1 MDIDL
6 LSKMVREIILE
17 SDEVTLPGVGIFVAE
32 TVPATFSNKGFTI
45 NPPYRR
51 LSFRQKQGADTLLVD
66 YYAASQAVPRDKAAE
81 VLDAFLEGMKDVL
94 KEKKV
99 IVFPGLGRL
108 RATKENQFFFV
119 SDEGMDISPQ
129 AFGLEAVS
137 LKSHGAVEAPAVP
150 AVPDPVKVEEKV
162 EAEGDS
168 FAGARNDSEE
178 ADARN
183 DKEEKE
189 ISPRAALGRNDSEG
203 DSFAGARNDKEGDA
217 RSEPGMTVEEKG
229 GKWWKVLVWIV
240 VVAVVLLG
248 LLAVLGRV
256 APDFVDRFL
265 YSAEEREVLRYVL

>member
-17 SDEVTLPGVGIFVAE
+17 SDEVTLPGVGMFVAE

-51 LSFRQKQGADTLLVD
+51 LSFRQKQGSDTLLAD
-66 YYAASQAVPRDKAAE
+66 YYAATYAVPRDKAAE
-81 VLDAFLEGMKDVL
+81 VLEAFLSGMKDVL
-94 KEKKV
+94 KERKT

-119 SDEGMDISPQ
+119 SDEAMDICPQ

-137 LKSHGAVEAPAVP
+137 LKSHGTVEAPAVP
-150 AVPDPVKVEEKV
+150 VVPDPVAAAE
-162 EAEGDS
+162 EGDFS
-168 FAGARNDSEE
+168 TALEMT
-178 ADARN
+178 
-183 DKEEKE
+183 EK
-189 ISPRAALGRNDSEG
+189 AALE
-203 DSFAGARNDKEGDA
+203 
-217 RSEPGMTVEEKG
+217 MTEKAEERDFSTPLEMTGKAVAEMAEKG
-229 GKWWKVLVWIV
+229 GWWKAVLWT
-240 VVAVVLLG
+240 VAVAAVLLG

-265 YSAEEREVLRYVL
+265 YTKEELEVLRYVL

>member
-17 SDEVTLPGVGIFVAE
+17 SDEVTLPGGGMFVAE

-51 LSFRQKQGADTLLVD
+51 LSFRQKQGSDTLLAD
-66 YYAASQAVPRDKAAE
+66 YYAATYAVPRDKAAE
-81 VLDAFLEGMKDVL
+81 VLEAFLSGMKDVL
-94 KEKKV
+94 KERKT

-119 SDEGMDISPQ
+119 SDEAMDICPQ

-137 LKSHGAVEAPAVP
+137 LKSHGTVEAPAVP
-150 AVPDPVKVEEKV
+150 AVPDPVAAAERDFSTALEMTEKAALEMTGKAALEAAEENPVEAVEEGDFSTPLEMTGKA
-162 EAEGDS
+162 AERDFS
-168 FAGARNDSEE
+168 TPLE
-178 ADARN
+178 
-183 DKEEKE
+183 
-189 ISPRAALGRNDSEG
+189 
-203 DSFAGARNDKEGDA
+203 
-217 RSEPGMTVEEKG
+217 MTGKG
-229 GKWWKVLVWIV
+229 NWWKAVLWT
-240 VVAVVLLG
+240 VAVAAVLLG

-265 YSAEEREVLRYVL
+265 YTKEELEVLRYVL

>member
-17 SDEVTLPGVGIFVAE
+17 SDEVTLPGVGMFVAE

-51 LSFRQKQGADTLLVD
+51 LSFRQKQGSDTLLAD
-66 YYAASQAVPRDKAAE
+66 YYAATYAVPRDKAAE
-81 VLDAFLEGMKDVL
+81 VLEAFLSGMKDVL
-94 KEKKV
+94 KERKT

-119 SDEGMDISPQ
+119 SDEAMDICPQ

-137 LKSHGAVEAPAVP
+137 LKSHGTVEAPAVP
-150 AVPDPVKVEEKV
+150 AVPDPVGAE
-162 EAEGDS
+162 EGDFS
-168 FAGARNDSEE
+168 TALEMT
-178 ADARN
+178 
-183 DKEEKE
+183 EKAAPE
-189 ISPRAALGRNDSEG
+189 MTEKAAERDFSTPLEMTEKAALE
-203 DSFAGARNDKEGDA
+203 
-217 RSEPGMTVEEKG
+217 MT
-229 GKWWKVLVWIV
+229 GKAALEMTGKAAAEMTERGSWWKAVLWT
-240 VVAVVLLG
+240 VAVAAVLLG

-265 YSAEEREVLRYVL
+265 YTKEELEVLRYVL

>member
-17 SDEVTLPGVGIFVAE
+17 SDEVTLPGVGMFVAE

-51 LSFRQKQGADTLLVD
+51 LSFRQKQGSDTLLAD
-66 YYAASQAVPRDKAAE
+66 YYAATYAVPRDKAAE
-81 VLDAFLEGMKDVL
+81 VLEAFLSGMKDVL
-94 KEKKV
+94 KERKT

-119 SDEGMDISPQ
+119 SDEAMDICPQ

-137 LKSHGAVEAPAVP
+137 LKSHGTVEAPAVP
-150 AVPDPVKVEEKV
+150 AVPDPVEAEEGDFSTALEMTEKAAPEMTEKAAPEAAEENPVEAVEEKLGM
-162 EAEGDS
+162 AE
-168 FAGARNDSEE
+168 
-178 ADARN
+178 
-183 DKEEKE
+183 
-189 ISPRAALGRNDSEG
+189 PAAERDFSTPLE
-203 DSFAGARNDKEGDA
+203 
-217 RSEPGMTVEEKG
+217 MTGKG
-229 GKWWKVLVWIV
+229 GWWKAVLWT
-240 VVAVVLLG
+240 VAVAAVLLG

-265 YSAEEREVLRYVL
+265 YTKEELEVLRYVL

>member
-17 SDEVTLPGVGIFVAE
+17 SDEVTLPGVGMFVAE

-51 LSFRQKQGADTLLVD
+51 LSFRQKQGSDTLLAD
-66 YYAASQAVPRDKAAE
+66 YYAATYAVPRDKAAE
-81 VLDAFLEGMKDVL
+81 VLEAFLSGMKDVL
-94 KEKKV
+94 KERKT

-119 SDEGMDISPQ
+119 SDEAMDICPQ

-137 LKSHGAVEAPAVP
+137 LKSHGTVEAPAVP
-150 AVPDPVKVEEKV
+150 AVPDPVAAAEEGDFSTALEMTEKAAAEMTEKV
-162 EAEGDS
+162 AEMTEKAAEGDFS
-168 FAGARNDSEE
+168 TPLEMT
-178 ADARN
+178 
-183 DKEEKE
+183 EK
-189 ISPRAALGRNDSEG
+189 AALE
-203 DSFAGARNDKEGDA
+203 
-217 RSEPGMTVEEKG
+217 MT
-229 GKWWKVLVWIV
+229 GKAAAEMTERGSWWKAVLWT
-240 VVAVVLLG
+240 VAVAAVLLG

-265 YSAEEREVLRYVL
+265 YTKEELEVLRYVL

>member
-162 EAEGDS
+162 E
-168 FAGARNDSEE
+168 
-178 ADARN
+178 
-183 DKEEKE
+183 EKE
-189 ISPRAALGRNDSEG
+189 ISPRAALGRNDQ
-203 DSFAGARNDKEGDA
+203 EGDA

-229 GKWWKVLVWIV
+229 GKWWKVVVWIV

-265 YSAEEREVLRYVL
+265 YSAEEREVLHYVL

>member
-17 SDEVTLPGVGIFVAE
+17 SDEVTLPGVGMFVAE

-51 LSFRQKQGADTLLVD
+51 LSFRQKQGSDTLLAD
-66 YYAASQAVPRDKAAE
+66 YYAAKYAVPRDKAAE
-81 VLDAFLEGMKDVL
+81 VLEAFLSGMKDVL
-94 KEKKV
+94 KERKT

-119 SDEGMDISPQ
+119 SDEAMDICPQ

-137 LKSHGAVEAPAVP
+137 LKSHGTVEAPAVP
-150 AVPDPVKVEEKV
+150 AVPDPVAAAE
-162 EAEGDS
+162 EGDFS
-168 FAGARNDSEE
+168 TALEMTEKAAEE
-178 ADARN
+178 ELGMTGPAAERDFSTPL
-183 DKEEKE
+183 EMTEK
-189 ISPRAALGRNDSEG
+189 AALE
-203 DSFAGARNDKEGDA
+203 
-217 RSEPGMTVEEKG
+217 MT
-229 GKWWKVLVWIV
+229 GKAALEMTGQAAAERTERGSWWKAVLWT
-240 VVAVVLLG
+240 VAVAAVLLG

-265 YSAEEREVLRYVL
+265 YTKEELEVLRYVL

>member
-17 SDEVTLPGVGIFVAE
+17 SDEVTLPGVGMFVAE

-51 LSFRQKQGADTLLVD
+51 LSFRQKQGSDTLLAD
-66 YYAASQAVPRDKAAE
+66 YYAATYAVPRDKAAE
-81 VLDAFLEGMKDVL
+81 VLEAFLSGMKDVL
-94 KEKKV
+94 KERKT

-119 SDEGMDISPQ
+119 SDEAMDICPQ

-137 LKSHGAVEAPAVP
+137 LKSHGTVEAPAVP
-150 AVPDPVKVEEKV
+150 AVPDPVAAAE
-162 EAEGDS
+162 EGDFS
-168 FAGARNDSEE
+168 TPLEMT
-178 ADARN
+178 
-183 DKEEKE
+183 EK
-189 ISPRAALGRNDSEG
+189 AAPE
-203 DSFAGARNDKEGDA
+203 
-217 RSEPGMTVEEKG
+217 MTERG
-229 GKWWKVLVWIV
+229 SWWKAVLWT
-240 VVAVVLLG
+240 VAVAAVLLG

-265 YSAEEREVLRYVL
+265 YTKEELEVLRYVL

>member
-150 AVPDPVKVEEKV
+150 AVPDPVKAEEKV
-162 EAEGDS
+162 AAEGDS
-168 FAGARNDSEE
+168 FAG
-178 ADARN
+178 ARN

-189 ISPRAALGRNDSEG
+189 ISPRAALG
-203 DSFAGARNDKEGDA
+203 RNDKEGDA

-229 GKWWKVLVWIV
+229 GKWWKAVVWIV

-265 YSAEEREVLRYVL
+265 YSAEEREVLHYVL

>member
-17 SDEVTLPGVGIFVAE
+17 SDEVTLPGVGMFVAE

-51 LSFRQKQGADTLLVD
+51 LSFRQKQGSDTLLAD
-66 YYAASQAVPRDKAAE
+66 YYAATYTVPRDKAAE
-81 VLDAFLEGMKDVL
+81 VLEAFLSGMKDVL
-94 KEKKV
+94 KERKT

-119 SDEGMDISPQ
+119 SDEAMDICPQ

-137 LKSHGAVEAPAVP
+137 LKSHGTVEAPAVP
-150 AVPDPVKVEEKV
+150 AVPDPVGAEE
-162 EAEGDS
+162 EREFSTALEMT
-168 FAGARNDSEE
+168 
-178 ADARN
+178 
-183 DKEEKE
+183 EK
-189 ISPRAALGRNDSEG
+189 AAPE
-203 DSFAGARNDKEGDA
+203 
-217 RSEPGMTVEEKG
+217 MTEKG
-229 GKWWKVLVWIV
+229 GWWKAVLWVVV
-240 VVAVVLLG
+240 VVAVLLG

-265 YSAEEREVLRYVL
+265 YTKEELEVLRYVL

>member
-17 SDEVTLPGVGIFVAE
+17 SDEVTLPGVGMFVAE

-51 LSFRQKQGADTLLVD
+51 LSFRQKQGSDTLLAD
-66 YYAASQAVPRDKAAE
+66 YYAATYVVPRDKAAE
-81 VLDAFLEGMKDVL
+81 VLEAFLSGMKDVL
-94 KEKKV
+94 KERKT

-119 SDEGMDISPQ
+119 SDEAMDICPQ

-137 LKSHGAVEAPAVP
+137 LKSHGTVEAPAVP
-150 AVPDPVKVEEKV
+150 AVPDPVAAEERDFSTALEMTEKAAP
-162 EAEGDS
+162 EMAERGS
-168 FAGARNDSEE
+168 
-178 ADARN
+178 
-183 DKEEKE
+183 
-189 ISPRAALGRNDSEG
+189 
-203 DSFAGARNDKEGDA
+203 
-217 RSEPGMTVEEKG
+217 
-229 GKWWKVLVWIV
+229 WWKAVLWT
-240 VVAVVLLG
+240 VAVAAVLLG

-265 YSAEEREVLRYVL
+265 YTKEELEVLRYVL

>member
-17 SDEVTLPGVGIFVAE
+17 SDEVTLPGVGMFVAE

-51 LSFRQKQGADTLLVD
+51 LSFRQKQGSDTLLAD
-66 YYAASQAVPRDKAAE
+66 YYAATYAVPRDKAAE
-81 VLDAFLEGMKDVL
+81 VLEAFLSGMKDVL
-94 KEKKV
+94 KERKT

-119 SDEGMDISPQ
+119 SDEAMDICPQ

-137 LKSHGAVEAPAVP
+137 LKSHGTVEAPAVP
-150 AVPDPVKVEEKV
+150 AVPDPVAAAEKDFSTPL
-162 EAEGDS
+162 EMTG
-168 FAGARNDSEE
+168 
-178 ADARN
+178 
-183 DKEEKE
+183 K
-189 ISPRAALGRNDSEG
+189 AALE
-203 DSFAGARNDKEGDA
+203 
-217 RSEPGMTVEEKG
+217 MTEKAALEMT
-229 GKWWKVLVWIV
+229 GKAAERDFSTALEMTGKAVLWT
-240 VVAVVLLG
+240 VAVAAVLLG

-265 YSAEEREVLRYVL
+265 YTKEELEVLRYVL

>member
-168 FAGARNDSEE
+168 FAD
-178 ADARN
+178 
-183 DKEEKE
+183 
-189 ISPRAALGRNDSEG
+189 
-203 DSFAGARNDKEGDA
+203 ARNDKEGDA
-217 RSEPGMTVEEKG
+217 RSEPGMTVEKVEEKEISPRAALG
-229 GKWWKVLVWIV
+229 RNDNKGKWWKVVVWIV

-265 YSAEEREVLRYVL
+265 YSAEEREVLHYVL

>member
-17 SDEVTLPGVGIFVAE
+17 SDEVTLPGVGMFVAE

-51 LSFRQKQGADTLLVD
+51 LSFRQKQGSDTLLAD
-66 YYAASQAVPRDKAAE
+66 YYAATYAVPRDKAAE
-81 VLDAFLEGMKDVL
+81 VLEAFLSGMKDVL
-94 KEKKV
+94 KERKT

-119 SDEGMDISPQ
+119 SDEAMDICPQ

-137 LKSHGAVEAPAVP
+137 LKSHGTVEAPAVP
-150 AVPDPVKVEEKV
+150 VVPDPVAAAE
-162 EAEGDS
+162 EGDFS
-168 FAGARNDSEE
+168 TALEMT
-178 ADARN
+178 
-183 DKEEKE
+183 EK
-189 ISPRAALGRNDSEG
+189 AALE
-203 DSFAGARNDKEGDA
+203 
-217 RSEPGMTVEEKG
+217 MTEKAEERDFSTPLEMT
-229 GKWWKVLVWIV
+229 GKAVLWT
-240 VVAVVLLG
+240 VAVAAVLLG

-265 YSAEEREVLRYVL
+265 YTKEELEVLRYVL